1 MSLNDE
7 VFPQTEDFSD
17 ALRISER
24 EVISL
29 LLLYVIYGF
38 FVKWEIYLVR
48 MLVITAWISATISI
62 ACWLIWGGQWASSRW
77 MAA

>member
-7 VFPQTEDFSD
+7 VFPQAEDFSS
-17 ALRISER
+17 ALRLSAR
-24 EVISL
+24 EAISL
-29 LLLYVIYGF
+29 LLLYVMYGF

-62 ACWLIWGGQWASSRW
+62 VCWLISGGQWASSRW